1 MREVSSPAEAAL
13 ALAHGHL
20 AILPTETV
28 YGLGA
33 DADNTKAVARIFTTK
48 NRPADHPVI
57 VHISQQ
63 EHIYMWAT
71 QIPDYAVDLGTAFW
85 PGPMTLV
92 LKRLPRAGDHLTGGQ
107 ETIALRVS
115 NHPVFQ
121 EVLTHLIHK
130 KNDPS
135 VGLAAPSANR
145 FGSVSPT
152 TLAHAIEELSV
163 HLTDEDVALDGGSSR
178 VGVESTI
185 IDATGSEPIILRH
198 GGITTEDIESVVKL
212 SRSESDV
219 RAPGTLASHYAPTK
233 QLQLITQSEL
243 PETQP
248 GALIAM
254 SDVETPIGFNRI
266 ASPVNANE
274 YARVLYAA
282 IRTADKSGES
292 VIYVVPPTGGG
303 IAAAIRD
310 RLNRAAT
317 TPNLIHVNARH

>member
-1 MREVSSPAEAAL
+1 VSNPAEAAH
-13 ALAHGHL
+13 ALARGHL

-33 DADNTKAVARIFTTK
+33 DADNPEAVARIFTTK
-48 NRPADHPVI
+48 NRPANHPVI
-57 VHISQQ
+57 VHIAQQ

-71 QIPDYAVDLGTAFW
+71 DIPEYAVDLGTAFW

-92 LKRLPRAGDHLTGGQ
+92 VKRLPRSGDYLTGGQ

-115 NHPVFQ
+115 SHPVFQ
-121 EVLTHLIHK
+121 EVIAELARDK
-130 KNDPS
+130 SDPS
-135 VGLAAPSANR
+135 VGIAAPSANR

-152 TLAHAIEELSV
+152 TLAHAIEELCE
-163 HLTDEDVALDGGSSR
+163 HLSEDDVALDGGNSH

-198 GGITTEDIESVVKL
+198 GGITAEDIESIIRL
-212 SRSESDV
+212 SQSESVV
-219 RAPGTLASHYAPTK
+219 RAPGTLASHYAPNTELK
-233 QLQLITQSEL
+233 LTTPSEL
-243 PETQP
+243 LEKPP

-254 SDVETPIGFNRI
+254 RDVETPTGFNRV
-266 ASPVNANE
+266 AAPTNANE
-274 YARVLYAA
+274 YAQILYSSL
-282 IRTADKSGES
+282 RDADKSNEA
-292 VIYVVPPTGGG
+292 VIYAVPPTGGG

-317 TPNLIHVNARH
+317 K

>member
-1 MREVSSPAEAAL
+1 VREVSSPAEAAH
-13 ALAHGHL
+13 ALARGHL

-33 DADNTKAVARIFTTK
+33 DADNPESVGRIFTTK
-48 NRPADHPVI
+48 NRPANHPVI
-57 VHISQQ
+57 VHVAHQ

-71 QIPDYAVDLGTAFW
+71 DIPEYAVDLGTAFW

-92 LKRLPRAGDHLTGGQ
+92 VKRLPRAGDYLTGGQ

-115 NHPVFQ
+115 SHPVFQ
-121 EVLTHLIHK
+121 EVLAELARN
-130 KNDPS
+130 KNDPA
-135 VGLAAPSANR
+135 VGIAAPSANR

-152 TLAHAIEELSV
+152 TLAHAIEELGKYLS
-163 HLTDEDVALDGGSSR
+163 DEDVALDGGSSR

-198 GGITTEDIESVVKL
+198 GGITAEDIESIIRL
-212 SRSESDV
+212 SQSESDV
-219 RAPGTLASHYAPTK
+219 RAPGTLASHYAPNTELK
-233 QLQLITQSEL
+233 LTTTSEL
-243 PETQP
+243 LEAPP
-248 GALIAM
+248 GALIAL

-266 ASPVNANE
+266 ATPANANE
-274 YARVLYAA
+274 YAQILYASL
-282 IRTADKSGES
+282 RDADKSSES
-292 VIYVVPPTGGG
+292 VIYAVPPTGGG

-317 TPNLIHVNARH
+317 K

>member
-1 MREVSSPAEAAL
+1 VREVRSPAEAAH
-13 ALAHGHL
+13 ALARGLL

-33 DADNTKAVARIFTTK
+33 DADNPEAVARIFTTK

-57 VHISQQ
+57 VHIAQQ

-71 QIPDYAVDLGTAFW
+71 DIPEYALDLGTAFW

-92 LKRLPRAGDHLTGGQ
+92 VKRLPRAGDNLTGGQ

-115 NHPVFQ
+115 SHPVFQ
-121 EVLTHLIHK
+121 EVLDELARE

-135 VGLAAPSANR
+135 VGIAAPSANR

-152 TLAHAIEELSV
+152 TLVHAVEELGE
-163 HLTDEDVALDGGSSR
+163 HLTDDDVALDGGSSH

-198 GGITTEDIESVVKL
+198 GGITAEDIESIIQL
-212 SRSESDV
+212 SQSESVV
-219 RAPGTLASHYAPTK
+219 RAPGTLASHYAPNTELK
-233 QLQLITQSEL
+233 LTTPSEL
-243 PETQP
+243 LEKPP

-254 SDVETPIGFNRI
+254 RDVDTPIGFNRI
-266 ASPVNANE
+266 ASPANANE
-274 YARVLYAA
+274 YAQILYSSL
-282 IRTADKSGES
+282 RDADKSNEP
-292 VIYVVPPTGGG
+292 VIYAVPPTGGG

-317 TPNLIHVNARH
+317 K

>member
-1 MREVSSPAEAAL
+1 MREVSSPAEAAH
-13 ALAHGHL
+13 ALSRGHL

-33 DADNTKAVARIFTTK
+33 DADNREAVGRIFTTK
-48 NRPADHPVI
+48 NRPANHPVI
-57 VHISQQ
+57 VHIAQQ

-71 QIPDYAVDLGTAFW
+71 DIPEYAIDLGTAFW

-92 LKRLPRAGDHLTGGQ
+92 VKRLPRAGDYLTGGQ

-115 NHPVFQ
+115 SHPVFQ
-121 EVLTHLIHK
+121 EVLAELARA

-135 VGLAAPSANR
+135 VGIAAPSANR

-152 TLAHAIEELSV
+152 TLAHAIEELGE
-163 HLTDEDVALDGGSSR
+163 HLSDEDVALDGGSSH

-198 GGITTEDIESVVKL
+198 GGITAEDIESIIQL
-212 SRSESDV
+212 SQSESDV
-219 RAPGTLASHYAPTK
+219 RAPGTLASHYAPNTELK
-233 QLQLITQSEL
+233 LTTPSEL
-243 PETQP
+243 IEKTP
-248 GALIAM
+248 GALIAL
-254 SDVETPIGFNRI
+254 SDIKTPIGFNRI
-266 ASPVNANE
+266 ASPANANE
-274 YARVLYAA
+274 YAQILYSSL
-282 IRTADKSGES
+282 RDADKSSEP
-292 VIYVVPPTGGG
+292 VIYAVPPTGGG

-317 TPNLIHVNARH
+317 K

>member
-1 MREVSSPAEAAL
+1 VREVSSPAEAAR
-13 ALAHGHL
+13 ALARGHL

-33 DADNTKAVARIFTTK
+33 DADNPEAVARIFTTK
-48 NRPADHPVI
+48 NRPANHPVI
-57 VHISQQ
+57 VHIAQQ

-71 QIPDYAVDLGTAFW
+71 DIPEYALDLGTAFW

-92 LKRLPRAGDHLTGGQ
+92 VKRLPRAGDYLTGGQ

-115 NHPVFQ
+115 SHPVFQ
-121 EVLTHLIHK
+121 EVIAELARD

-135 VGLAAPSANR
+135 VGIAAPSANR

-152 TLAHAIEELSV
+152 TLAHAIEELGE
-163 HLTDEDVALDGGSSR
+163 HLSEDDVALDGGSSH

-198 GGITTEDIESVVKL
+198 GGITAEDIESIIHL
-212 SRSESDV
+212 SQSESVV
-219 RAPGTLASHYAPTK
+219 RAPGTLASHYAPNTELK
-233 QLQLITQSEL
+233 LTTPSEL
-243 PETQP
+243 LEKSP

-254 SDVETPIGFNRI
+254 RDVETPIGFDRI
-266 ASPVNANE
+266 ASPANANE
-274 YARVLYAA
+274 YAQILYSSL
-282 IRTADKSGES
+282 RDADKSSEP
-292 VIYVVPPTGGG
+292 VIYAVPPAGGG

-317 TPNLIHVNARH
+317 K

>member
-1 MREVSSPAEAAL
+1 VREVSSPAKAAL

-33 DADNTKAVARIFTTK
+33 DADNREAVARIFTTK

-57 VHISQQ
+57 VHIAQQ

-71 QIPDYAVDLGTAFW
+71 QIPEYAVELATAFW

-92 LKRLPRAGDHLTGGQ
+92 LKRLPRAGDYLTGGQ

-115 NHPVFQ
+115 SHPVLR
-121 EVLTHLIHK
+121 EVLTELAHE

-135 VGLAAPSANR
+135 VGIAAPSANR
-145 FGSVSPT
+145 FGNVSPT
-152 TLAHAIEELSV
+152 TLAHAIEELGE
-163 HLTDEDVALDGGSSR
+163 HLTDEDVALDGGSSHI
-178 VGVESTI
+178 GVESTI

-198 GGITTEDIESVVKL
+198 GGVTAEDIESIIQL
-212 SRSESDV
+212 SQSESDV
-219 RAPGTLASHYAPTK
+219 RAPGTLASHYAPNK
-233 QLQLITQSEL
+233 QLRLITQNEL
-243 PETQP
+243 LESRP

-254 SDVETPIGFNRI
+254 GDVETPIGFNRI
-266 ASPVNANE
+266 ATPTNANE
-274 YARVLYAA
+274 YAQILYASL
-282 IRTADKSGES
+282 RDADKSNEG
-292 VIYVVPPTGGG
+292 VIYAVPPTGGG

-317 TPNLIHVNARH
+317 K

>member
-33 DADNTKAVARIFTTK
+33 DADSREAVARIFTTK

-71 QIPDYAVDLGTAFW
+71 QIPEYAIDLGTAFW

-92 LKRLPRAGDHLTGGQ
+92 LKRLPRAGDYLTGGQ

-115 NHPVFQ
+115 SHPVLR
-121 EVLTHLIHK
+121 EVLTELAHEK
-130 KNDPS
+130 KDPS
-135 VGLAAPSANR
+135 VGIAAPSANR

-152 TLAHAIEELSV
+152 TLAHAIEELGE
-163 HLTDEDVALDGGSSR
+163 HLTDEDVALDGGSSDI
-178 VGVESTI
+178 GVESTI

-198 GGITTEDIESVVKL
+198 GGVTVEDIESVTKL
-212 SRSESDV
+212 SQSESEV
-219 RAPGTLASHYAPTK
+219 RVPGTLASHYAPNK
-233 QLQLITQSEL
+233 QLRLIAQSEL
-243 PETQP
+243 LESRP

-254 SDVETPIGFNRI
+254 GDVETPMGFKRI
-266 ASPVNANE
+266 ASPTNANE
-274 YARVLYAA
+274 YAQILYGA
-282 IRTADKSGES
+282 IRSADKSKES

-317 TPNLIHVNARH
+317 K